1 MSREKLLLEQVGE
14 VRRISGPL
22 VEVEGISGVQMG
34 EVLRIGG
41 EELFGEVVALT
52 GDVAVAQVY
61 EETEG
66 LNIAEPVTRTGSLL
80 QVELGPGLLGGIFDG
95 IQRPLPIVL
104 DKSGIFI
111 SRGLTVDAISKEKTW
126 AFRPV
131 AEVGQKVVAG
141 DILGEVQETE
151 TTTHRIMVPP
161 SIDHGRLEDVVAE
174 GEYSIDETVARVT
187 SDGEEKEL
195 KLSQRWPVRI
205 PRPFKRR
212 LTSVEP
218 LVTGQRIIDIFF
230 PVTKGGTASIPGG
243 FGTGKTVML
252 QTIAKW
258 SDTQIIV
265 YVGCGERG
273 NEMAEV
279 LEEFPKLTDP
289 YTGRPLMERM
299 MLVANVSNMPI
310 AAREASVYTG
320 ITMAEYY
327 RDMGYDVALM
337 ADSTSRWAEAL
348 REISGRLE
356 EMPGEEGYPAY
367 LATRVASFYERAGK
381 VQVLGRPERE
391 ASVSVIGAVS
401 PPGGDFSEPVTQNT
415 LRVVKV
421 FWALDTEL
429 AYRRHF
435 PAINWLTSYSLY
447 AEEVEGWFR
456 EKVTVEW
463 GRLREKALDI
473 LQREDELK
481 EIVRL
486 VGPEALSPTQR
497 LLLTI
502 ARSLRED
509 FLMQNAL
516 HPVDTFSSLEKT
528 FQMVR
533 VILALYDRLGELL
546 RSGTPYSKLEEHP
559 LFDKIAR
566 FRYTRDEDVVK
577 EIERTVGEIQELRV
591 E

>member
-1 MSREKLLLEQVGE
+1 MSREELMLEQMGE

-34 EVLRIGG
+34 EVLRVGR
-41 EELFGEVVALT
+41 EELFGEVVALS
-52 GDVAVAQVY
+52 GDVAVTQVY

-66 LNIAEPVTRTGSLL
+66 LNVAEPVRRTGSPL
-80 QVELGPGLLGGIFDG
+80 QVELGPGLLRGIFDG
-95 IQRPLPIVL
+95 IQRPLTTAL

-111 SRGLTVDAISKEKTW
+111 SRGLTVEAISKEKRW
-126 AFRPV
+126 AFKPV
-131 AEVGQKVVAG
+131 AEVGQKVVGG
-141 DILGEVQETE
+141 DVLGEVQETE

-161 SIDHGRLEDVVAE
+161 TIDHGRLKEVVAE
-174 GEYSIDETVARVT
+174 GEYNVDERVAVVT
-187 SDGEEKEL
+187 SDDEEVEL

-205 PRPFKRR
+205 PRPFTRR

-218 LVTGQRIIDIFF
+218 LVTGQRIIDMFF

-252 QTIAKW
+252 QTVAKW
-258 SDTQIIV
+258 SDAQIIV

-289 YTGRPLMERM
+289 HTGRPLMERM

-367 LATRVASFYERAGK
+367 LATRVASFYERAGR
-381 VQVLGRPERE
+381 VRVLGRPERE

-401 PPGGDFSEPVTQNT
+401 PPGGDFSEPITQNT

-447 AEEVEGWFR
+447 AEEVEGWFGDR
-456 EKVTVEW
+456 VAVEW
-463 GRLREKALDI
+463 GRLRERALDI

-486 VGPEALSPTQR
+486 VGPEALSSTQR

-516 HPVDTFSSLEKT
+516 HRVDTYSSLEKT
-528 FQMVR
+528 FHMVQ
-533 VILALYDRLGELL
+533 VILALYDRLAELL
-546 RSGTPYSKLEEHP
+546 EAGTPYSKLEEHA

-566 FRYTRDEDVVK
+566 YRYTEDEDVV
-577 EIERTVGEIQELRV
+577 EEIQQTMREIQALRV